1 VSAGDLQ
8 ARVGGF
14 FRVWIPVS
22 AVGFTIAGFVLG
34 GIGEAIFMTCLGV
47 AGGLLAYYVI
57 RKS

>member
-1 VSAGDLQ
+1 
-8 ARVGGF
+8 
-14 FRVWIPVS
+14 VS